1 MKKNFNKSQIERYS
15 RQIVLKDVGILGQ
28 KKIFN
33 SKILIVGAGGL
44 GSPVLLYLAAAGIGT
59 IGIIDDDRVDISNL
73 QRQVLHRTEDVGR
86 LKVESAKEQLLALD
100 PNLTIIDH
108 KERLNPGNAL
118 ELFTGWDIVVDG
130 TDNIPTRYLIDDA
143 CHLLSIPW
151 VYGSIHRFEGQV
163 SFFST
168 KNDRRYRDL
177 FPEAPPASALQNCAE
192 AGVFGIL
199 PGVVGSIQATEVI
212 KHIVGMES
220 SLIGRLFLYDAET
233 MTTQSLRFEAL
244 ETKPEI
250 TDLSHAQRLF
260 DDPMYCNPSL
270 QQVQEDE
277 DLGESMMQSITV
289 PELKSR
295 QQGGW
300 DPFIIDVRS
309 DEELEQV
316 RLSTFDLHVVH
327 DIADTAA
334 GDVPEGR
341 DVVVMCRS
349 GMRSQLAI
357 MLLNQSGIDSSRL
370 YNLTGGIMAW
380 GQIAPEDIVQG

>member
-1 MKKNFNKSQIERYS
+1 MVDMQRHA
-15 RQIVLKDVGILGQ
+15 RHLVLPQVGIEGQ
-28 KKIFN
+28 EKLANAKVFV
-33 SKILIVGAGGL
+33 VGAGGL

-86 LKVESAKEQLLALD
+86 MKVDSAKEQLLALD
-100 PNLTIIDH
+100 PNLTIIEH
-108 KERLNPGNAL
+108 KERLSPENAL
-118 ELFTGWDIVVDG
+118 ELFEGWDVVVDG

-168 KNDRRYRDL
+168 KQNRCYRDL

-192 AGVFGIL
+192 AGVFGVL

-212 KHIVGMES
+212 KYILGMES
-220 SLIGRLFLYDAET
+220 SLIGRLLLYDAES
-233 MTTQSLRFEAL
+233 MSMQSLQFEAL
-244 ETKPEI
+244 ESKPEI
-250 TDLSHAQRLF
+250 TDLRYAQALF
-260 DDPMYCNPSL
+260 DDPMYCTPRP

-277 DLGESMMQSITV
+277 VPGEPMMQSITV
-289 PELKSR
+289 SDLKTK

-300 DPFIIDVRS
+300 NPFIIDVRS
-309 DEELEQV
+309 EGELEQV
-316 RLSTFDLHVVH
+316 RLSVFDLHVVH
-327 DIADTAA
+327 EVADTAA
-334 GDVPEGR
+334 DSVPEER
-341 DVVVMCRS
+341 DVVVICRS

-357 MLLNQSGIDSSRL
+357 MLLNQSGISMTRMF
-370 YNLTGGIMAW
+370 NLTGGIMAW
-380 GQIAPEDIVQG
+380 ARIAPEDIIRG

>member
-1 MKKNFNKSQIERYS
+1 MVDMQRHA
-15 RQIVLKDVGILGQ
+15 RHLALPQVGIEGQ
-28 KKIFN
+28 EKLAKAKVFV
-33 SKILIVGAGGL
+33 VGAGGL

-100 PNLTIIDH
+100 PNLTIIVH

-199 PGVVGSIQATEVI
+199 PGVVGSVQATEVI

-220 SLIGRLFLYDAET
+220 SLIGRLFLYDAEK

-260 DDPMYCNPSL
+260 EDPMYCNPSL